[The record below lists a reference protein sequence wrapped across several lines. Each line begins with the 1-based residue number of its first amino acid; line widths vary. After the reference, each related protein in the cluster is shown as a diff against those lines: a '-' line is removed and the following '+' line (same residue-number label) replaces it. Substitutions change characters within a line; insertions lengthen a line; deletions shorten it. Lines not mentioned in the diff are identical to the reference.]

1 MIIGVGVDIVQVSRL
16 KPELAKR
23 ILTTEEM
30 TVFEQISST
39 QKQLEYLA
47 GRFCVKEA
55 IIKAIGHTKYVIGM
69 RDITI
74 MNDEMGMPYVK
85 TPVYEDIRFQ
95 ISLSHEKEYS
105 VGMCLIQNV

>member
-16 KPELAKR
+16 KPEISKR
-23 ILTTEEM
+23 VLSEEEM
-30 TVFEQISST
+30 IVFDRIPLEN
-39 QKQLEYLA
+39 KQLEYLA
-47 GRFCVKEA
+47 GRFSVKEA

-74 MNDEMGMPYVK
+74 MNDEMGMPYIK
-85 TPVYEDIRFQ
+85 KPIYDDIRFY

-105 VGMCLIQNV
+105 VGICVIENV